1 MTEPMAVRVF
11 FEPMIQAHDP
21 GLYSGLVLDD
31 AGVTPPEAASADA
44 IERYRRDGF
53 LLVRGLLGPS
63 EIEAAKAE
71 LETMTRAD
79 DPGCEMVWYEGG
91 LRDHIRLDS
100 AADREVDGHSTGAAS
115 FALGQEGIGLP
126 PVEPSLRAAHVRKF
140 MGFIDRHPP
149 LAALA
154 RHDAILRLVERL
166 IEGEPELFQEMA
178 LIKPPKGREK
188 PWHQDHAYFNLA
200 LGTPITGVWIPM
212 EAVTP
217 ENGCMYV
224 LRGGHRE
231 GPRTHF
237 KRRDWQ
243 ICDTDVGGTTRV
255 ALPMQPGDVLVFDG
269 LLPHGT
275 PTNRTDSFRWAVQFH
290 YRPAT
295 AQGVDD
301 DTRLAAF
308 GSEGKNVTC

>member
-21 GLYSGLVLDD
+21 SLYSGPVLDD
-31 AGVTPPEAASADA
+31 AGVTPAEAAPAAPSSATA
-44 IERYRRDGF
+44 MTASSSFTACSALRRSM
-53 LLVRGLLGPS
+53 RPRPS
-63 EIEAAKAE
+63 ST
-71 LETMTRAD
+71 TMTRAD

-91 LRDHIRLDS
+91 LRDHIPLDS
-100 AADREVDGHSTGAAS
+100 RRRPRGRRPLHGCGP

-126 PVEPSLRAAHVRKF
+126 AVEPSLRAAHVRKF

-154 RHDAILRLVERL
+154 RHPEILGLVQRL
-166 IEGEPELFQEMA
+166 IEGNPELFQEMA

-200 LGTPITGVWIPM
+200 LGTPIAGVWIPM
-212 EAVTP
+212 EPVSP
-217 ENGCMYV
+217 KNGCMYV

-243 ICDTDVGGTTRV
+243 ICDTEIGGTSRV